1 MSTGSNR
8 QLVMSDWRNW
18 CSNLASVGAIVSAR
32 GAGIGEVSAEHKTAN
47 KSHPR
52 EQQAIGKRRERRGV
66 GESADENLQ
75 EDTLK
80 GRGQQIGE

>member
-1 MSTGSNR
+1 M
-8 QLVMSDWRNW
+8 
-18 CSNLASVGAIVSAR
+18 SAR
-32 GAGIGEVSAEHKTAN
+32 GAEIGELSAEHKTAN

-52 EQQAIGKRRERRGV
+52 EQQASGRRERDEGV

-80 GRGQQIGE
+80 GRGQQIGEQKTW